1 MKDEMMKRMM
11 NEEDGREAGHEDA
24 KMQVL
29 EELREMAMSM
39 MGDKMKHKL
48 SPMEEM
54 KKVTVASPDQEGLE
68 EGLEM
73 ASEVIPDMEEA
84 HEDMDLDQIEE
95 EIRRLEEMKRSKMME
110 A

>member
-1 MKDEMMKRMM
+1 MKDMMKHMM
-11 NEEDGREAGHEDA
+11 SEEEGPEMGHEDA

-39 MGDKMKHKL
+39 MGDKMKSKL

-54 KKVTVASPDQEGLE
+54 KKVTVAAPDEAGLE

-73 ASEVIPDMEEA
+73 ASEVIPGMEAES
-84 HEDMDLDQIEE
+84 EDMDLDEIEQ
-95 EIRRLEEMKRSKMME
+95 EIQRLEEMKRSKMME